1 MAKGMLIVL
10 SGPSGVGKGTVR
22 QELTRRN
29 SGQFVYSVSMTT
41 REKRPGEVEGVDY
54 FFTSVA
60 EFKHAVQNNQMLEYN
75 QYVGHYYGTP
85 RQYVEETISQ
95 GKDIFLEIDVGGAI
109 QVKEKMPEGV
119 FIFLTP
125 PDLKALR
132 MRITGRGTDSA
143 TVIDRRM
150 AQAVNEINL
159 MKEYDYAVVND
170 QVTKAADRIEKI
182 IESEHLKVKRVMKDY
197 EKVLGVKHDY
207 ETNHR

>member
-41 REKRPGEVEGVDY
+41 REKRPGEIPGVDY
-54 FFTSVA
+54 FFTSVSDFENA
-60 EFKHAVQNNQMLEYN
+60 IRTNQMLEYN
-75 QYVGHYYGTP
+75 RYVGHYYGTP
-85 RQYVEETISQ
+85 RKYVENTINQ
-95 GKDIFLEIDVGGAI
+95 GKDIFLEIDVGGAM

-132 MRITGRGTDSA
+132 LRITGRGTDSA
-143 TVIDRRM
+143 TVIDQRM
-150 AQAVNEINL
+150 AQAINEINL
-159 MKEYDYAVVND
+159 MKEYDYAVIND

-197 EKVLGVKHDY
+197 EKVLGVKNDY
-207 ETNHR
+207 KTHH